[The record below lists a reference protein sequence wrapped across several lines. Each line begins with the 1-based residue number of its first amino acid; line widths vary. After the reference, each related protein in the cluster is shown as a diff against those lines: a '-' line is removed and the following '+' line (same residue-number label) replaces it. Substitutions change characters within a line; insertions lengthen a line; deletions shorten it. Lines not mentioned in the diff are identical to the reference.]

1 MCNWFQNKSPTHTF
15 AVDWDTWHGN
25 WAAPCYFNGAL
36 PTGSARW
43 GYCLQRHLACEG
55 LYFLRT
61 RASSGQLAR
70 YTLAEHARTTIYER
84 KHTSQSISY
93 CREISKESSQ
103 QATSLIWNGNTSHDR
118 TRSCICYVSC
128 LFEFNDNWSNI
139 HIRGIDTMR
148 FWYPNGWAPII
159 LKVFR
164 TPKLEGR
171 WCRVKTNLSFNSGID
186 WYKCVVLI

>member
-1 MCNWFQNKSPTHTF
+1 MAVVSTWMEVRQIDTPEWNEPCSTPISGWF
-15 AVDWDTWHGN
+15 WHLRFRGN
-25 WAAPCYFNGAL
+25 LISWEPGHHPGNLLVILWRNMHELPFMNGNIL
-36 PTGSARW
+36 
-43 GYCLQRHLACEG
+43 L
-55 LYFLRT
+55 
-61 RASSGQLAR
+61 
-70 YTLAEHARTTIYER
+70 
-84 KHTSQSISY
+84 KVISY